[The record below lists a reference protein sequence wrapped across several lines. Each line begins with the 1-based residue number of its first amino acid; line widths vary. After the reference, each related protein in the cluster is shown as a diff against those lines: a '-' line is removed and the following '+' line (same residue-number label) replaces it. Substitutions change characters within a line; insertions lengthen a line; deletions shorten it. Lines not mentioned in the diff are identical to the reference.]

1 VTLTLVGTP
10 TTFVASANSVASEF
24 PGGYS
29 VTADDLACLVV
40 MSKHRTETN
49 GPSEPSGWVQIGTGL
64 GGITGSGVDQGKIR
78 ITVFERVLQAGDTA
92 PSVGQQGGQGNFL
105 AAAIYVFRKSAAGTY
120 ETVLDVLSEETAGT
134 SWSEV
139 MAGVPDWL
147 ADDHLVLP
155 SGARTDS
162 VTGFA
167 VGTLTAT
174 GLTISTITEDFDA
187 GTTQGDDARLTS
199 ARATVTAGPPTVAPT
214 RAVTITGTSS
224 AGAMGILRVRHVSA
238 GADATVSATVVA
250 VAASVPS
257 VLVSTGEAAAAFIVG
272 SSLVAGVDQ
281 LGVGGTTDEDAWL
294 FPLVIA
300 ARVTIP
306 PPLLW
311 GPPSGLT
318 ATPLSSSAI
327 QLNWNAVLAATGY
340 DVERDGARI
349 AQDVTGTQYNDT
361 DLAASTE
368 YDYRVR
374 AVR

>member
-1 VTLTLVGTP
+1 MTLTLVGTP
-10 TTFVASANSVASEF
+10 TSFVAAATNVASAF
-24 PGGYS
+24 PSGYS
-29 VTADDLACLVV
+29 VTADDLACIIV
-40 MSKHRTETN
+40 MSKHRTETTTPATP
-49 GPSEPSGWVQIGTGL
+49 GGWVQTGTGL
-64 GGITGSGVDQGKIR
+64 GGITGSGVDVGKIR
-78 ITVFERVLQAGDTA
+78 ITAFERVLQAGDTA
-92 PSVGQQGGQGNFL
+92 PTVSQSSGNGNFL
-105 AAAIYVFRKSAAGTY
+105 AAAIYVLRKSAAGTY

-134 SWSEV
+134 SWSEIMV
-139 MAGVPDWL
+139 GIPDWL

-167 VGTLTAT
+167 VGSLTAT
-174 GLTISTITEDFDA
+174 GLTTSAITEDFDA

-199 ARATVTAGPPTVAPT
+199 AHATVTAGPPTVAPT
-214 RAVTITGTSS
+214 RALTITGVSS

-238 GADATVSATVVA
+238 GENASIDAVTVT

-257 VLVSTGEAAAAFIVG
+257 VLVSAGDVPAAFAVG
-272 SSLVAGVDQ
+272 SSVVGGIDQ
-281 LGVGGTTDEDAWL
+281 IGVGGTTDEDAWL

-300 ARVTIP
+300 ARATIP
-306 PPLLW
+306 TPLLW

-327 QLNWNAVLAATGY
+327 RLNWNAVLAADGY
-340 DVERDGARI
+340 DVERDGVVVAEG
-349 AQDVTGTQYNDT
+349 VTGTQYDDIN
-361 DLAASTE
+361 LAASTE

>member
-1 VTLTLVGTP
+1 
-10 TTFVASANSVASEF
+10 
-24 PGGYS
+24 

-49 GPSEPSGWVQIGTGL
+49 GPSEPSGWTQVGTGL
-64 GGITGSGVDQGKIR
+64 GGITGSGVDVGKIR

-92 PSVGQQGGQGNFL
+92 PSVGQSGGQGNFL

-134 SWSEV
+134 SWSEA
-139 MAGVPDWL
+139 MAGTPDWL
-147 ADDHLVLP
+147 TDDHLVLP

-174 GLTISTITEDFDA
+174 GLTVGTITEDFDA

-199 ARATVTAGPPTVAPT
+199 THATVTAGPPTVAPT
-214 RAVTITGTSS
+214 RALTITGTSS
-224 AGAMGILRVRHVSA
+224 AGAMGILRVRHVAA
-238 GADATVSATVVA
+238 GENASVDAVTVSAVVSIPAALVTTGDEAQAFTVGASLLGNVDELGLGA
-250 VAASVPS
+250 SSDVDAILLPPTVQATASVP
-257 VLVSTGEAAAAFIVG
+257 A
-272 SSLVAGVDQ
+272 
-281 LGVGGTTDEDAWL
+281 
-294 FPLVIA
+294 
-300 ARVTIP
+300 
-306 PPLLW
+306 PLLW

-340 DVERDGARI
+340 DVERDGAVI

-368 YDYRVR
+368 YDYRIR

>member
-10 TTFVASANSVASEF
+10 TSYQASANSVSSVF
-24 PGGYS
+24 PSGYS
-29 VTADDLACLVV
+29 VTADDLACLIV

-49 GPSEPSGWVQIGTGL
+49 GPSEPSGWPQVGTGL
-64 GGITGSGVDQGKIR
+64 GGITGSGVDLGKIR
-78 ITVFERVLQAGDTA
+78 ITVFERVLQVGDTA
-92 PSVGQQGGQGNFL
+92 PSAGQPGGQGNFL

-174 GLTISTITEDFDA
+174 GLTISAITEDFDA

-199 ARATVTAGPPTVAPT
+199 AHATVTAGPPTVAPT
-214 RAVTITGTSS
+214 RALTITGVSS
-224 AGAMGILRVRHVSA
+224 AGAMGILRVRHVAA
-238 GADATVSATVVA
+238 GENASIDAVTVA

-257 VLVSTGEAAAAFIVG
+257 VLVSAGDVPAAFVVG
-272 SSLVAGVDQ
+272 SSVVGSIDQ

-300 ARVTIP
+300 ARASIP
-306 PPLLW
+306 TPLLW

-318 ATPLSSSAI
+318 ATPLSSSSI
-327 QLNWNAVLAATGY
+327 RLTWNAVLAADGY
-340 DVERDGARI
+340 DVERDGVVV
-349 AQDVTGTQYNDT
+349 AQSVVGTQYDDI